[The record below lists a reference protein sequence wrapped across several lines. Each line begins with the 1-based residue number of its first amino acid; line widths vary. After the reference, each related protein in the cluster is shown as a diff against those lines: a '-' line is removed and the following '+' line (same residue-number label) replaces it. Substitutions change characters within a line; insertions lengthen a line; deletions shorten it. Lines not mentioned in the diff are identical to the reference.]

1 MGTLWNT
8 KRKKSKKEIRLKK
21 EIHDRSI
28 RDVTIRKIKALFEQQ
43 QQEHF
48 YKPKRV
54 SNFYNDNYN
63 EYESNDDRNWYFSLD
78 EYNNKIEPYFRHIII
93 DLQNS
98 ETWKI
103 QWTFVTN

>member
-8 KRKKSKKEIRLKK
+8 KRKKGKKEIRLKK
-21 EIHDRSI
+21 EINDRSTT
-28 RDVTIRKIKALFEQQ
+28 DAKIRKIKALFEQQ
-43 QQEHF
+43 QEEHF

-54 SNFYNDNYN
+54 SNVFNDNYN
-63 EYESNDDRNWYFSLD
+63 EYESNDDRNWYFPLD

-103 QWTFVTN
+103 QWTIVTN